1 MGSGGVGRGVAIG
14 GGGGGVAGGGGA
26 GGGVGVT
33 DFGTTIFSG
42 RPKKSMAPHA
52 TLAESTEARRK
63 GESFMAAWRGMPF
76 FQRSQV
82 AGCK

>member
-1 MGSGGVGRGVAIG
+1 MGGWGTGRGVATVG
-14 GGGGGVAGGGGA
+14 GGGTGIDGAGA
-26 GGGVGVT
+26 GGAVT

-63 GESFMAAWRGMPF
+63 GESFITAEVLCHFFATEPSCGM
-76 FQRSQV
+76 
-82 AGCK
+82 